1 MAWATLAKTNPYCAN
16 DRNAVE
22 DPFHSAEDVCVR
34 CISYLEPDNPSAGS
48 ASLLLVKH
56 AKYTLPRLPRVHGT
70 TGQTGARKINRP
82 VPPPCRDF
90 GTKGEV
96 APPKAH
102 SRLRGKG

>member
-48 ASLLLVKH
+48 ASLLLAEDVTQCASNGGFQMKS
-56 AKYTLPRLPRVHGT
+56 LSDGL
-70 TGQTGARKINRP
+70 
-82 VPPPCRDF
+82 
-90 GTKGEV
+90 
-96 APPKAH
+96 
-102 SRLRGKG
+102 L